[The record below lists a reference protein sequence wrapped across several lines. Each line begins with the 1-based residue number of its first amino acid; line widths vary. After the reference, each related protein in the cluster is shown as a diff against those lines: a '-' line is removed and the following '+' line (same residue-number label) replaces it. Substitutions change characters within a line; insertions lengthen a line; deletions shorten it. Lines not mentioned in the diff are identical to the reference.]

1 MGDGAGVMAQ
11 WLKVHD
17 ALPEDPDLVLSTYIM
32 AHNCLLASMGTEHMW
47 YTGTHVDK
55 ISISIKLKRKT
66 LLKLS
71 HPWTYELPDT
81 SGLPSTSAEVSG
93 AKSLAV
99 ETCSCVWE
107 IFTPLSET
115 QAWVKERWSSTG
127 RCEVG

>member
-71 HPWTYELPDT
+71 HPWAYELPET

-93 AKSLAV
+93 AKAWQWKSV
-99 ETCSCVWE
+99 HVFGKYS
-107 IFTPLSET
+107 LSET
-115 QAWVKERWSSTG
+115 QAWVKERWRGTG